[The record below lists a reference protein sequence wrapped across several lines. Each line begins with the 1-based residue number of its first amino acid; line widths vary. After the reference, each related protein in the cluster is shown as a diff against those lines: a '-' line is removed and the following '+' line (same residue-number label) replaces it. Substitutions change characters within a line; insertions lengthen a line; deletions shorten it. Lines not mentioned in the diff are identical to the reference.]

1 MHNLN
6 PDRWHQIDH
15 LFRQALELP
24 QDQRA
29 VFIEAA
35 AGDDLSL
42 RKEVEMLLAAE
53 IDARDYLGESVDAF
67 AEPLMP
73 GLRAALESSDVGQHI
88 GPYRIIKEIG
98 RGGMGAVYLA
108 ERDDDQFHHQVALK
122 RIKRGMDTDE
132 IVRRFRY
139 ERQILASLQ
148 HPNIARLL
156 DGGVSEERP
165 YFAMEYVAGQP
176 ITAYCDAG
184 QLTIEQRLNLFK
196 STCNAVQHAH
206 QNLIVHRDLK
216 PSNILVTADGEIKL
230 LDFGIAKLLGD
241 DTSPV
246 TAPETQTGHR
256 VMTPEYA
263 SPEQL
268 RGEPITTATDVYAL
282 GAVLYELLTGRR
294 PFHTENGAQTTREQ
308 PEKPSTAV
316 SRPAGNKTGSRSH
329 LTLPEEIGQA
339 RQISLERLRR
349 RLRGDLDT
357 IVLKALQ
364 PEPERRYQ
372 SAEHLLEDVKRHLAG
387 RPVSAQ
393 SDTLTYRTTKFV
405 RRHRF
410 GVSVAALIVVLLVGF
425 ASVMAYQQKETALER
440 DKAEEVAAFLE
451 GLFNAA
457 DPVYAGAGRPDTLRA
472 RDLLARGVQRIDEDL
487 QSQPEVQARMLTV
500 IGHVYRSLGSYEEA
514 APLLMQA
521 LALRDSLYPASHP
534 EVAESRQALAQL
546 YAITGPYH
554 IADSLYQS
562 ALRARRRN
570 GNPRDV
576 VETLTSYGTLK
587 KTQGALDTAELLLE
601 EALAITETSVTPD
614 LQESQT
620 IRTEL
625 ANLYEATS
633 RYAEAEAILRSL
645 LQQLRENLGS
655 NHVKVARALNDLSL
669 VLRDQGRYEEAEPF
683 AREALSINLDIYGP
697 DHPNIAANLNN
708 LGANLLGQN
717 RLQEAEEAHR
727 AAVNLLRRVLGD
739 THDRTGM
746 SITHLAEALRK
757 KENYEEAAQL
767 YEEVL
772 ARARAENPLRPGVGI
787 IAGLLANVYF
797 DAKDYA
803 RAENLYREAII
814 HLEAFFPNGH
824 IRIGRAQLGLG
835 KSLTHQGL
843 YEQAELAL
851 AEALRIFTEKQQHV
865 DAAEEALAALFA
877 TSGEKR

>member
-1 MHNLN
+1 MHNLT

-24 QDQRA
+24 QDQRPD
-29 VFIEAA
+29 FIEAA

-42 RKEVEMLLAAE
+42 RKEVETLLAAE
-53 IDARDYLGESVDAF
+53 TDAGDYFGESIDAF
-67 AEPLMP
+67 AEPLLP
-73 GLRAALESSDVGQHI
+73 GLRAALEPSDIGQHI

-108 ERDDDQFHHQVALK
+108 ERDDDQFQHQVALK

-132 IVRRFRY
+132 IVQRFRY

-165 YFAMEYVAGQP
+165 YFVMEYVGGQP
-176 ITAYCDAG
+176 ITHYCDAG
-184 QLTIEQRLNLFK
+184 QLTIDQRLNLFT
-196 STCNAVQHAH
+196 SACNAVRYAH
-206 QNLIVHRDLK
+206 QNLVVHRDLK
-216 PSNILVTADGEIKL
+216 PSNILVTDEGEIKL
-230 LDFGIAKLLGD
+230 LDFGIAKLLGGD
-241 DTSPV
+241 NASF
-246 TAPETQTGHR
+246 TAPQTRTGHR

-268 RGEPITTATDVYAL
+268 RGESITTATDVYAL

-294 PFHTENGAQTTREQ
+294 PFHTENGVHTTREQ

-316 SRPAGNKTGSRSH
+316 SRSADNNDGNKNH
-329 LTLPEEIGQA
+329 FTLPEAIGQA
-339 RQISLERLRR
+339 RQISLERLQR

-364 PEPERRYQ
+364 PEAERRYQ
-372 SAEHLLEDVKRHLAG
+372 SAEHFLDDIKRHLAG

-393 SDTLTYRTTKFV
+393 PDTLIYRTTKFV
-405 RRHRF
+405 RRHRY
-410 GVSVAALIVVLLVGF
+410 GVSVAVLIVLLLIGF
-425 ASVMAYQQKETALER
+425 ASMMAYQQKQTALER

-457 DPVYAGAGRPDTLRA
+457 DPLYAGAGRPDTLRA
-472 RDLLARGVQRIDEDL
+472 RDLLARGIQRIDNDL
-487 QSQPEVQARMLTV
+487 QSQPEIQARMLNV

-514 APLLMQA
+514 APLLMQS
-521 LALRDSLYPASHP
+521 LALRDSLFPGSHP
-534 EVAESRQALAQL
+534 EVAESQQALAQL

-554 IADSLYQS
+554 IADSLYQLALS
-562 ALRARRRN
+562 AQRRN
-570 GNPRDV
+570 GGPRDV
-576 VETLTSYGTLK
+576 AETLTNYGTLK
-587 KTQGALDTAELLLE
+587 KTQGALNTAELLLK
-601 EALAITETSVTPD
+601 EALAITEASVAPD
-614 LQESQT
+614 IQATQT

-633 RYAEAEAILRSL
+633 RYAEAEAVLRTL
-645 LQQLRENLGS
+645 LQQLRKNYGS
-655 NHVKVARALNDLSL
+655 HHVKVARVLNDLSL
-669 VLRDQGRYEEAEPF
+669 VLRDQERYEEAEPF

-727 AAVNLLRRVLGD
+727 AAVDLLRRVLGD
-739 THDRTGM
+739 THDRTSM
-746 SITHLAEALRK
+746 SMTHLAEALRK
-757 KENYEEAAQL
+757 KENYEEAAKL
-767 YEEVL
+767 YEVVL

-787 IAGLLANVYF
+787 IAGLLANVYY
-797 DAKDYA
+797 DAEDYE
-803 RAENLYREAII
+803 RANSLYRDAIL
-814 HLEAFFPNGH
+814 HLEAFFPAGH

-835 KSLTHQGL
+835 KSLTQQGR
-843 YEQAELAL
+843 YEEAEQALTSAL
-851 AEALRIFTEKQQHV
+851 EIFTERQQHV
-865 DAAEEALAALFA
+865 EAAQEALTALFA
-877 TSGEKR
+877 ASGEQR